1 MKSLRGRR
9 GLPPAQFEP
18 RCREIGQANQ
28 PLPVIV
34 STFCFQSGSDS
45 GADSYRMR
53 RAQNRRSQFP
63 QRYCLIDTNLN
74 NLSSKSRRRER
85 LIRSLLQS
93 GHVITRKRL
102 YSLIGGPNIQS
113 QLTWYHGS
121 TGLSLSRTRKKGACF
136 LVHKQGSLR
145 LFLFGLLSRVHARE
159 SSKRLYACGRMR
171 AEPEKSHHQND
182 DQQQHQRGEFFYAHR
197 SSNEAVLSGVVE
209 P

>member
-1 MKSLRGRR
+1 MS
-9 GLPPAQFEP
+9 
-18 RCREIGQANQ
+18 RCVYSA
-28 PLPVIV
+28 
-34 STFCFQSGSDS
+34 TFCLQSGSIGSDS
-45 GADSYRMR
+45 GADCYRMR

-74 NLSSKSRRRER
+74 NLSSKSRRRAR

-93 GHVITRKRL
+93 GHVITRKCL
-102 YSLIGGPNIQS
+102 YSLIGRSKYPISAYVVPRLDGAEFKPNQ
-113 QLTWYHGS
+113 
-121 TGLSLSRTRKKGACF
+121 KKGACF
-136 LVHKQGSLR
+136 TSRGACAFS
-145 LFLFGLLSRVHARE
+145 LFGLLSRVHARE

-171 AEPEKSHHQND
+171 AEPEKNHHQND

>member
-1 MKSLRGRR
+1 MS
-9 GLPPAQFEP
+9 
-18 RCREIGQANQ
+18 RCVYSAT
-28 PLPVIV
+28 L
-34 STFCFQSGSDS
+34 CLQSGSIGSDS
-45 GADSYRMR
+45 GADCYRMR

-93 GHVITRKRL
+93 GHVITRKCL
-102 YSLIGGPNIQS
+102 YSLIGRSKYPISAYVVPRLDGAEFKPNQKERRLFPCA
-113 QLTWYHGS
+113 QAGEL
-121 TGLSLSRTRKKGACF
+121 A
-136 LVHKQGSLR
+136 

-171 AEPEKSHHQND
+171 AEPEKNHHQND